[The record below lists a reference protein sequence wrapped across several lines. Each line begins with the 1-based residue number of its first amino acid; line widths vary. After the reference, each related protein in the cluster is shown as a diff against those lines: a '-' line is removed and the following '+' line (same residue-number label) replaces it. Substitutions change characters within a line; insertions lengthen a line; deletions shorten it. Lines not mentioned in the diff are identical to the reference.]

1 VFGPEKHELL
11 QDRSPFSLRVAGDI
25 KEAGEIVGVFGEVI
39 SGHTRYLGQ
48 IATLFVRL
56 DNSDW
61 RRDNRSAA
69 GFKVGRSVARLNG
82 KYPCYNPLGSDM
94 EGFPYFVRFGSLNS
108 HTTDEPMVNSAL
120 EAFEKSKAEP
130 SPPPGGGP
138 AMLLGNPG
146 ATEGPPSVS

>member
-1 VFGPEKHELL
+1 MPAIAQIGTQVEVTPQDDVQVVFGPEKHELL
-11 QDRSPFSLRVAGDI
+11 QDRSPFSL
-25 KEAGEIVGVFGEVI
+25 
-39 SGHTRYLGQ
+39 GHTRYLGQ

-120 EAFEKSKAEP
+120 EAFEKTKAEP
-130 SPPPGGGP
+130 GAAPNGGP
-138 AMLLGNPG
+138 ATQLGNSG
-146 ATEGPPSVS
+146 VTEGPPSVS